1 MQTNETNTQ
10 TIEPPTMR
18 LATVVFRTLAGILGG
33 AFGSAMIFLVI
44 ILTQSLTT
52 GIFDGTGTFNPVY
65 IFIILAMAFLCTQ
78 IAAIASASLFAY
90 IENYKYTRLTSTLVQ
105 IFLINLL
112 MFIVMI
118 PAYIVVSQL
127 NSEALIYV
135 GATHVVFSAIASTL
149 IMEIMTEYR
158 YAILSVYTTIASVMI
173 AILVILFLQFSAN
186 EVIILPLLAMLPI
199 VWGCVGLVIGVGEMI
214 YAWIYETYGVDYLS
228 LDTNYGAEY
237 SEKVEED
244 ELDADLGDD

>member
-1 MQTNETNTQ
+1 MENSATNTQ
-10 TIEPPTMR
+10 IIEPPSIR

-33 AFGSAMIFLVI
+33 VLGSAVIFLVI
-44 ILTQSLTT
+44 ILTQSIIT
-52 GIFDGTGTFNPVY
+52 GIFDSTTFNPVF
-65 IFIILAMAFLCTQ
+65 IFIVLVMAFLSLQT
-78 IAAIASASLFAY
+78 AAIASASLFAY
-90 IENYKYTRLTSTLVQ
+90 LENYKYTRLTSTLVQ

-118 PAYIVVSQL
+118 PAYVVVSQV

-135 GATHVVFSAIASTL
+135 GATHVVFSAVASTL

-173 AILVILFLQFSAN
+173 AILVILFVQFSAS
-186 EVIILPLLAMLPI
+186 EILILPLLLMLPI
-199 VWGCVGLVIGVGEMI
+199 IWGCVGLIIGVGEMI
-214 YAWIYETYGVDYLS
+214 YSWIYETYGVDYLS

-237 SEKVEED
+237 SEKVEEE
-244 ELDADLGDD
+244 ELDADIDND